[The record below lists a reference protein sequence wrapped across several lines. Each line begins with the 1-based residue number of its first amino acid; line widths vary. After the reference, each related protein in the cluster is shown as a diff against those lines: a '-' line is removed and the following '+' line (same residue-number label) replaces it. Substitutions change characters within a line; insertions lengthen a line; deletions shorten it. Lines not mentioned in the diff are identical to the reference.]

1 MESENAD
8 PKLNSETIWMDLL
21 RAGNAPAQ
29 EELWNRFFPQLVAL
43 ARKRLSGARLTEVD
57 EEDVALSVLNSFFAG
72 ASENRFPDLRGSDNL
87 WRLLSW
93 MTHRKAIDWLRHHGR
108 QKRQSVGES
117 ALFHFY
123 DGSQEGMAQV
133 ADPNPAPDLEVM
145 LIEELRLLV
154 QMLPEAMQKIA
165 TLKMD
170 GFSNSEIADQLGCS
184 LATIERRL
192 KMIREIWRTAGD
204 ESQSAENAD
213 PS

>member
-1 MESENAD
+1 
-8 PKLNSETIWMDLL
+8 MDLI
-21 RAGNAPAQ
+21 RAGNPGAQ
-29 EELWNRFFPQLVAL
+29 EELWEQFFPQLVAL
-43 ARKRLSGARLTEVD
+43 ARKRLSGARLAVGD

-108 QKRQSVGES
+108 QKRQSLGES
-117 ALFHFY
+117 ALFHFE
-123 DGSQEGMAQV
+123 DGSQKGMAQIV
-133 ADPNPAPDLEVM
+133 DPNPAPDLEVM
-145 LIEELRLLV
+145 LIDELRLLV
-154 QMLPEAMQKIA
+154 HRLPDSMQKIA

-204 ESQSAENAD
+204 ESRSAENTH
-213 PS
+213 PN